1 MGLFWPLASKANFGA
16 VRGGFGEA
24 LAVPDGPKMSPD
36 GPRWCQD
43 GRVLSPIALALAIDV
58 PRTVQLLSV
67 GN

>member
-1 MGLFWPLASKANFGA
+1 MGLFWPLASKANFEV
-16 VRGGFGEA
+16 VRSGFGEA
-24 LAVPDGPKMSPD
+24 LSAPDGPKMSPD